1 MSYNFFT
8 INDDIYPKCLRE
20 IYNPP
25 EKIYY
30 LGDLNLLK
38 NERLIS
44 IVGTRNCSSYGSLA
58 CEKIVEKLVAA
69 DVTIVSG
76 FARGIDT
83 IAHKIALK
91 NKGKTIAVVANGLD
105 LVYPASNINL
115 YKEIEENGLI
125 LSEYKIGTKPY
136 KSNFPSRN
144 RIIAGLS
151 MATVMI
157 ESQEK
162 GGSLITANLA
172 LDFNRDVYAVPND
185 IFATNS
191 KGCNN
196 LIRDCGAKLLT
207 DANEILE
214 DYGWKFEKNN
224 DNIKKDNNLNEIQN
238 KILLSLNIEK
248 SMDGI
253 IKDTKLSL
261 NDILPEIMQLEIL
274 GYIKALAGGKY
285 KKII

>member
-1 MSYNFFT
+1 MNYNFFT
-8 INDDIYPKCLRE
+8 INDDIYPKQLKE

-25 EKIYY
+25 QKIYY

-44 IVGTRNCSSYGSLA
+44 IVGTRNCSPYGSLA

-69 DVTIVSG
+69 NVTIVSG

-83 IAHKIALK
+83 IAHKTALK

-105 LVYPASNINL
+105 LIYPASNINL
-115 YKEIEENGLI
+115 YKTIEKNGLI
-125 LSEYKIGTKPY
+125 LSEYEIGTKPY

-151 MATVMI
+151 RATVMV
-157 ESQEK
+157 ESKEK

-185 IFATNS
+185 IFTNNS

-207 DANEILE
+207 NADEILE
-214 DYGWKFEKNN
+214 DYAWLIKENNSFINKN
-224 DNIKKDNNLNEIQN
+224 NNLNEIQN
-238 KILLSLNIEK
+238 KILSSLNTEK
-248 SMDGI
+248 TLDNI

-261 NDILPEIMQLEIL
+261 NDILSEIMQLEIL
-274 GYIKALAGGKY
+274 GYIKALTGGKY